1 MIDIFWSQTISQQNQ
16 TARVLEIYE
25 LPKEKYNLEFFFTAI
40 FL

>member
-1 MIDIFWSQTISQQNQ
+1 MIDISWSQTISQQNK

-25 LPKEKYNLEFFFTAI
+25 LHKEKYNLEFFFTAI